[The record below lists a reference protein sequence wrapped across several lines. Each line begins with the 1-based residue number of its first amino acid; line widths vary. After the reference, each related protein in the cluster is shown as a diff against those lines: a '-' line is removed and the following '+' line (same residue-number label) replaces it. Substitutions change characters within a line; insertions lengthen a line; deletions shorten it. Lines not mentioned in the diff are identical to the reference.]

1 MLKISACIA
10 ALMMTGIVSAAPI
23 SWLDSAVNAE
33 YDNTVEMRHYLHQH
47 GELGNQEYETQKYIK
62 AFLEKQGIKTVTGFK
77 DAPTAVIG
85 IINEEKGDAIGLR
98 ADIDALPIKE
108 RNEIDYVSTAK
119 GKIFGEETFVSH
131 MCGHDAHMSM
141 LLSAAKIMA
150 EHKDEIDRA
159 VVFVFQP
166 AEEGDSLINPYTADN
181 LPNSGAKALVEDD
194 LIERFK
200 IKHMFGIHV
209 MARQD
214 AGKILISKGATLNSI
229 DGFKIDVEGV
239 QAHGAM
245 PWSGVDATL
254 TASQIVVSMQ
264 QLISRNIDLSQGMG
278 VITVGKLH
286 SGEADNVMSGK
297 AQMTGT
303 IRSNNNEIRKV
314 LIKRLP
320 EIAAGVGISTGANV
334 TTKIIESYPVTM
346 NDPKLA
352 ENTVSLL
359 QENNIDAE
367 ISTWNPG
374 ASEDFSF
381 YALEVP
387 SVFMFLGVDK
397 PDTDNAANNH
407 SDKFMIEDEAMKAGV
422 KAHIVAAMQTKLN

>member
-1 MLKISACIA
+1 MLKISAFVTTLVISGAVCA
-10 ALMMTGIVSAAPI
+10 VPV
-23 SWLDSAVNAE
+23 SWLDAAVNAE
-33 YDNTVEMRHYLHQH
+33 YDNTVQMRHYLHQH
-47 GELGNQEYETQKYIK
+47 GELGDQEYKTQQYILD
-62 AFLEKQGIKTVTGFK
+62 FLKKQGIKTVTGFK
-77 DAPTAVIG
+77 DAPTAVVG
-85 IINEEKGDAIGLR
+85 IINEDKGDAIGLR

-108 RNEIDYVSTAK
+108 RNEIDYVSIAK
-119 GKIFGEETFVSH
+119 GKMFGEETFVSH

-166 AEEGDSLINPYTADN
+166 AEEGSSLYNPYTTEV

-194 LIERFK
+194 LIERFN

-214 AGKILISKGATLNSI
+214 AGKILIAKGATLNSI

-254 TASQIVVSMQ
+254 TAANIVVAIQ
-264 QLISRNIDLSQGMG
+264 QLVARNIDLSQGMG

-314 LIKRLP
+314 MIKRLP
-320 EIAAGVGISTGANV
+320 EIAAGEGAAAGAKV

-346 NDPKLA
+346 NDPELA
-352 ENTVSLL
+352 ESTVGLL
-359 QENNIDAE
+359 KENGVDAA

-381 YALEVP
+381 YALKVP

-397 PDTDNAANNH
+397 PGTENAANNH
-407 SDKFMIEDEAMKAGV
+407 SDRFTIDDAALKAGV
-422 KAHIVAAMQTKLN
+422 KAHVVAAMETALN